1 MRSRLA
7 TILAQLRS
15 RYGPPIPP
23 PAKTAFELVAWEK
36 AAYLAPDSRRADAFA
51 LLKRKIGLSPRKIL
65 AASRA
70 ELLDVLATGGIAST
84 ERAHRL
90 IEAAE
95 LVLGDFD
102 GSLDEV
108 CKRPLT
114 DAKKQ
119 LMRIYG
125 VGEPGAEKILLFTR
139 SHAVMG
145 LDSNALRVLQRL
157 GYGREG
163 KTYTATYR
171 SVTAAALPEIGT
183 SFDRLIEAN
192 LLLRQHGQTICKTTS
207 PKCGACVLREDCP
220 SAR

>member
-1 MRSRLA
+1 
-7 TILAQLRS
+7 
-15 RYGPPIPP
+15 
-23 PAKTAFELVAWEK
+23 VAWEK
-36 AAYLAPDSRRADAFA
+36 SAYLAPDSRRADAFA
-51 LLKRKIGLSPRKIL
+51 LLKRKIGLTPRKIL

-70 ELLDVLATGGIAST
+70 ELLDVLATGGIAAP

-90 IEAAE
+90 IEAAQ

-102 GSLDEV
+102 GSLDDV
-108 CKRPLT
+108 CERPLT
-114 DAKKQ
+114 EAKKQ

-171 SVTAAALPEIGT
+171 SVTAAAQPEIG
-183 SFDRLIEAN
+183 SNMERLIEAN
-192 LLLRQHGQTICKTTS
+192 LLLRQHGQTVCKTTS

-220 SAR
+220 SAQ